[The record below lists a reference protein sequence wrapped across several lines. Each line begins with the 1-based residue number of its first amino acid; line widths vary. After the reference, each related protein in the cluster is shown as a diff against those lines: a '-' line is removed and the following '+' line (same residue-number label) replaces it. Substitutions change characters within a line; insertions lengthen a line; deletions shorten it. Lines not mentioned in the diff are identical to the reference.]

1 MPTKLAKNLTFQVL
15 VAMVL
20 GALVGVYAPAFA
32 SQLQF
37 VSDGFVRLVKMV
49 IAPIVFITLVTGLS
63 GMGSLKEVGSL
74 GLRALLYFEVVTSLA
89 LALGVGMAVLLQ
101 PGAGFDVHHAHVKG
115 EPAALSHLEGGLGH
129 AHAATTSAAGG
140 AKAPGAQDFRT
151 TVLHMLPDSAVGAL
165 ASSDLLPTLTFAL
178 FFGLA
183 MTRTKPQS
191 AALAAT
197 LERLGAVF
205 FDVVA
210 LVMQLSPLAA
220 FAAMAYAIGQFGLG
234 SLWALG
240 KLLADVYLAMGVFF
254 LLVLAP
260 ICWLN
265 GFRLTRLLRHIGREL
280 LLVLGTSSSESA
292 LPGLIERLT
301 QAGCARS
308 VVGLVVPTG
317 YSFNLDGT
325 SIYLS
330 MSVLFVAQA
339 YGVPLSWGQIGWIL
353 AVLMLT
359 SKGAAG
365 VSGSGFVTLAATLSA
380 LPGQPIPL
388 EGLVLLVG
396 VDRFMSTARAL
407 TNLVGNSV
415 ACVVLAKRQGQF
427 VDQHL
432 L

>member
-1 MPTKLAKNLTFQVL
+1 MLRRLSTNLTFQVL
-15 VAMVL
+15 CAMAL
-20 GALVGVYAPAFA
+20 GVLVGTWLPDFA
-32 SQLQF
+32 VQLQF
-37 VSDGFVRLVKMV
+37 LSDGFVRLVKMV
-49 IAPIVFITLVTGLS
+49 IAPIVFLTIVTGLA

-74 GLRALLYFEVVTSLA
+74 GLRALLYFELVTTVA
-89 LALGVGMAVLLQ
+89 LAVGVGMALLLA
-101 PGAGFDVHHAHVKG
+101 PGAGFDVARHAANGHG
-115 EPAALSHLEGGLGH
+115 APAALSQLGTH
-129 AHAATTSAAGG
+129 GPNLTAAS
-140 AKAPGAQDFRT
+140 DFRS
-151 TVLHMLPDSAVGAL
+151 TVLHLVPDSAVGAL
-165 ASSDLLPTLTFAL
+165 AGSDLLPTLVFAL

-183 MTRTKPQS
+183 MARTKPKS
-191 AALAAT
+191 EALAAT
-197 LERLGAVF
+197 FERLSAIF

-210 LVMQLSPLAA
+210 LVMRLSPIAA

-234 SLWALG
+234 SLLALG
-240 KLLADVYLAMGVFF
+240 KLLGCVLLAMLAF
-254 LLVLAP
+254 LALVLAP

-265 GFRLTRLLRHIGREL
+265 GFRLLRLLRHVSREL
-280 LLVLGTSSSESA
+280 MLVVGTSSSESA

-301 QAGCARS
+301 EAGCARS

-339 YGVPLSWGQIGWIL
+339 YNVPLSMGQLGWIMVIL
-353 AVLMLT
+353 LLT

-380 LPGQPIPL
+380 LPGRPIPL

-415 ACVVLAKRQGQF
+415 ACVVLAKSQGQF
-427 VDQHL
+427 EDRQL